1 MSVHTSLESMVS
13 YRNRNMWPPKMERQ
27 GQIDDPA
34 KLFENSVEILFYNSD
49 NLNLFT
55 NKDPGFKI

>member
-34 KLFENSVEILFYNSD
+34 KLFENSVEILFYNYV
-49 NLNLFT
+49 NLS
-55 NKDPGFKI
+55 FKI

>member
-13 YRNRNMWPPKMERQ
+13 YRNRNMWPPKVERQ

-34 KLFENSVEILFYNSD
+34 KLFENSVEILFYNYV
-49 NLNLFT
+49 NLS
-55 NKDPGFKI
+55 FKI